1 MVFKTF
7 EEEQKEMHLNM
18 YKYILDGKQNS
29 FPYGFWNEK
38 GRKETF
44 KTFLLYYL
52 HDVLEYPKD
61 KIPYQVITK
70 VIVYDSKLGTA
81 YKYLFKN
88 RIEVMFKE
96 IFPEAFPYH
105 MPFISDELWNGT
117 GIWSGNEP
125 LKEIFPN
132 WYFKEYLGLNED
144 NVVGLYN
151 LSNNISEEEEHYRH
165 IAKTKYRSIAECIC
179 IAFPNKDIEKVKSGM
194 KSRTTSR
201 VTLEKRRLVDPN
213 YELKQKLILYKSDD
227 NCYFTNTECNIYS
240 YVEDGLRKLKIVN
253 YNRVPTDR
261 EIEFIK
267 DKIFGNTL
275 NISHSRAIEYSN
287 EVILIEEKKNQ

>member
-18 YKYILDGKQNS
+18 YKYILDGRQNS
-29 FPYGFWNEK
+29 FPYGFWNEN

-44 KTFLLYYL
+44 KMLLLYYL
-52 HDVLEYPKD
+52 HDVLGHPKD
-61 KIPYQVITK
+61 KVPYLTITK
-70 VIVYDSKLGTA
+70 TLIDESKLGTA

-96 IFPEAFPYH
+96 IFPEAFPYY

-117 GIWSGNEP
+117 GMWIEDRP

-132 WYFKEYLGLNED
+132 WYFKEYLGFNED
-144 NVVGLYN
+144 NVIGLYN
-151 LSNNISEEEEHYRH
+151 LSDNINKEEERYRH
-165 IAKTKYRSIAECIC
+165 IVKTKYRSIAECMC
-179 IAFPNKDIEKVKSGM
+179 IAFPSKDIEKVKSGI
-194 KSRTTSR
+194 KARTTSR
-201 VTLEKRRLVDPN
+201 IAQEKKKLIDPN
-213 YELKQKLILYKSDD
+213 YEFRQKLILYKSDD

-253 YNRVPTDR
+253 YNRMPTDR

-267 DKIFGNTL
+267 DKLIENIL
-275 NISHSRAIEYSN
+275 NISYSKVSEYSN
-287 EVILIEEKKNQ
+287 EIILIEEKNQ